1 MAYLPFRYE
10 ARVSSYWFDAFQA
23 LAQPSSYRQSIDPEL
38 CEGAWWLG
46 DQRRSPFPLSPI
58 EPEMT
63 DWLGSENLRSVA
75 AACQERIDAFYCRV
89 ARNEGRD
96 ARYFVEKRWPD
107 PLMPRLT
114 AELYPEGR
122 EIILVRDFRDMALL
136 DPRFQREARLQI
148 VRPRTCR

>member
-1 MAYLPFRYE
+1 
-10 ARVSSYWFDAFQA
+10 
-23 LAQPSSYRQSIDPEL
+23 
-38 CEGAWWLG
+38 
-46 DQRRSPFPLSPI
+46 
-58 EPEMT
+58 MT

-107 PLMPRLT
+107 PLVPRLT

-122 EIILVRDFRDMALL
+122 EIILVRDFRDMVCSILGFSEKRGLNRSASNVPPMRRSSSPTYDPSVALL
-136 DPRFQREARLQI
+136 RDSWRERRERHCLCA
-148 VRPRTCR
+148 TKT